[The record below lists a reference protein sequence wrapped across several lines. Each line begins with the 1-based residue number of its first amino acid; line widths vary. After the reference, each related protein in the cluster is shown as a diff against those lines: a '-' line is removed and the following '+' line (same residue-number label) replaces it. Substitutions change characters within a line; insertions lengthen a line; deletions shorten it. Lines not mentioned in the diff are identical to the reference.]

1 MNFESLLSTLDCK
14 HFLQIFV
21 NLLVIIDPVA
31 VVPMF
36 LLLTKEDTAEHKK
49 HIAFRSTYIATIILV
64 IFALLGDAILDALA
78 IGEPAFRIAGGLLL
92 LFAAIDMVIVKDSA
106 IRSTTSDENKEASQK
121 ADISVFPLAIP
132 LIAGPGA
139 MTTIIMH
146 MRSPE
151 ISTSLLSQ
159 GLVIVILIFVLLINY
174 YCLVYAERLSKMLG
188 VTGTNVVTRVFGIIL
203 AAMAIQFML
212 NGIQLF
218 VKVVAG

>member
-1 MNFESLLSTLDCK
+1 MFEQSVNFNHLFQVFTSLL
-14 HFLQIFV
+14 I
-21 NLLVIIDPVA
+21 IIDPVA

-36 LLLTKEDTAEHKK
+36 LLLTKGDTPEHKK
-49 HIAFRSTYIATIILV
+49 HIAIRATFIASGVLF
-64 IFALLGDAILDALA
+64 IFAILGDRLLDTLN

-92 LFAAIDMVIVKDSA
+92 LFAAIDMVIVKDTG
-106 IRSTTSDENKEASQK
+106 IRSTTQDETKEAGKK

-139 MTTIIMH
+139 MTAIVMH

-151 ISTSLLSQ
+151 SAGMINQGFIMALLL
-159 GLVIVILIFVLLINY
+159 LVLIINY
-174 YCLVYAERLSKMLG
+174 FCLRHADRLAKLLG

-212 NGIQLF
+212 NGIKLF
-218 VKVVAG
+218 IHSFTGA

>member
-1 MNFESLLSTLDCK
+1 MGIDILN
-14 HFLQIFV
+14 QINVTHLVQVFA

-36 LLLTKEDTAEHKK
+36 LLLTKGETPEHKK
-49 HIAFRSTYIATIILV
+49 QIAIRSTCIASGILF
-64 IFALLGDAILDALA
+64 IFAIMGDALLDILS

-92 LFAAIDMVIVKDSA
+92 LFAAIDMVIVKDSG
-106 IRSTTSDENKEASQK
+106 IRSTTEDEAKEANKK

-132 LIAGPGA
+132 LIAGPGG
-139 MTTIIMH
+139 MTTVVMH

-151 ISTSLLSQ
+151 SAGVLAQVLI
-159 GLVIVILIFVLLINY
+159 IAILFLVLLINY
-174 YCLVYAERLSKMLG
+174 VCLLHADRLSKILG

-203 AAMAIQFML
+203 AALSIQFML

-218 VKVVAG
+218 VKSFI